1 MTNQSEAYSTNIEL
15 LEWIWQIT
23 GTTPG
28 RPDNNKCDFVNNIL
42 FL

>member
-1 MTNQSEAYSTNIEL
+1 MTNQSEAYSANIEL

-23 GTTPG
+23 GTTTG
-28 RPDNNKCDFVNNIL
+28 RLDNNKCDFVNNIL